1 MVNASTDLEDV
12 YQKAVQMKGQSGGWP
27 LTVFATPQGEP
38 CIASR
43 EWQSFYHSTL
53 GARVEDGRLSTLPA
67 YNVEEE
73 R

>member
-1 MVNASTDLEDV
+1 
-12 YQKAVQMKGQSGGWP
+12 MKGQSGGWP

-38 CIASR
+38 RIASH
-43 EWQSFYHSTL
+43 EWQSFYHSTV
-53 GARVEDGRLSTLPA
+53 GALVEDGRLSTLPA